1 MELECFDSTAWNRY
15 YSIFDKR
22 CGFSLS
28 SRTTFALSKLV
39 LVQRLDKSRRLL
51 KIENFKRQ
59 SHLFPQI
66 PPQHIKFLGW
76 HFEIPLSIQK
86 GANLSSLQINPKQS
100 TKTIVGYLFHE
111 QAIIVKFQG
120 FFLCHFFL
128 FLDFILF
135 PVDLT
140 LWRMYEICMSRLKQN
155 SKNTLFTLWLQKP
168 TRGKNIIKT
177 FLYLHCDYFRQH

>member
-1 MELECFDSTAWNRY
+1 MELECFDPTAWNRY

-111 QAIIVKFQG
+111 QAIIVRFQG
-120 FFLCHFFL
+120 FFCFWISSCFL
-128 FLDFILF
+128 LI
-135 PVDLT
+135 
-140 LWRMYEICMSRLKQN
+140 WHCEGCMKYVWVVWNKTPRTPFSHYGCRNPPESR
-155 SKNTLFTLWLQKP
+155 
-168 TRGKNIIKT
+168 I
-177 FLYLHCDYFRQH
+177 